1 MTPRPATPPSPG
13 LDAFAQASARLN
25 AQRPVRDARLKQIMT
40 VMQSNLLALAQTQ
53 LADHLAKHPKD
64 ADALS
69 LMARVAVRQEQR
81 AEAVALLA
89 RCLAVAPDFV
99 AARYNR
105 AYLLAQLNEFDEALK
120 ELDTLLAHDGAN
132 PLFRQMKADVL
143 ESVGD
148 SEQALVLCEQL
159 AEENP
164 GRAESWIRL
173 GHALRGL
180 GRQERSIEAYRRA
193 IACRPASG
201 QAYWALANM
210 KTVRFTE
217 ADIAAMQT
225 QLANAAVAPDD
236 RITLQ
241 FALAK
246 AQEDAG
252 QYEQAFTHYDQANAA
267 MRKRIRY
274 DADTLT
280 QGVAANKAM
289 FTPAFLKA
297 REGAGCPSREP
308 IFILGR
314 PRSGSTLVEQILT
327 SHPAIEATAELPY
340 ITALAARLNGQRST
354 GPVYGT
360 EYLEPLAA
368 MDAPALAALGEDYL
382 RSAALHRRLGRPFFI
397 DKKPANFAHVGL
409 IHLMLPHAKIIDV
422 RRHPAGSCWSMF
434 RTYSTKGRLRL
445 DELGRFYRDYVEL
458 MAHFDEV
465 MPGRIHRVVY
475 EDLVRDPEGETRRL
489 LDHLGL
495 PFDPACLRF
504 HETERAI
511 LTPSS
516 EQVRQPITSGAVD
529 HWRHFEPWL
538 GPLLDSLGS
547 VHTAYPAVP
556 DDLHAA

>member
-1 MTPRPATPPSPG
+1 MTPRPASPPSPG

-25 AQRPVRDARLKQIMT
+25 AQRPVRDARLKQIVT
-40 VMQSNLLALAQTQ
+40 VMQSNLIALAQTQ
-53 LADHLAKHPKD
+53 LADHLAKHPED
-64 ADALS
+64 PDALS

-89 RCLAVAPDFV
+89 RCLAAAPDFV

-105 AYLLAQLNEFDEALK
+105 AYLLVQLNEFDEALK
-120 ELDTLLAHDGAN
+120 EIDTLLAHDGAN

-148 SEQALVLCEQL
+148 SEQALALCEQL
-159 AEENP
+159 AQENP

-180 GRQERSIEAYRRA
+180 GRQEPSVAAYRHA
-193 IACRPASG
+193 IECRPSSG
-201 QAYWALANM
+201 AAYWALANM
-210 KTVRFTE
+210 KTVRFAPAE
-217 ADIAAMQT
+217 VAAMQA
-225 QLANAAVAPDD
+225 QLARGAVATEDHIP
-236 RITLQ
+236 LQ

-252 QYEQAFTHYDQANAA
+252 QFEQAFTHYDAANAA

-280 QGVAANKAM
+280 HGVAANKAV
-289 FTPAFLKA
+289 FTPAFLQA
-297 REGAGCPSREP
+297 RAGWGCPSPDP

-340 ITALAARLNGQRST
+340 ITALAARLNGQRPG

-360 EYLEPLAA
+360 EYLKPLAA
-368 MDAPALAALGEDYL
+368 MDPAALAALGEGYL
-382 RSAALHRRLGRPFFI
+382 RNTALHRRLGRPFLI

-409 IHLMLPHAKIIDV
+409 IHLMLPNAKIIDV
-422 RRHPAGSCWSMF
+422 RRHPAACCWSMF
-434 RTYSTKGRLRL
+434 RSYSTRGRLRL
-445 DELGRFYRDYVEL
+445 EELGRFYRDYVEL
-458 MAHFDEV
+458 MAHFDSV
-465 MPGRIHRVVY
+465 LPGRIHRVVY

-495 PFDPACLRF
+495 PFEPACLRF
-504 HETERAI
+504 HETERTI

-516 EQVRQPITSGAVD
+516 EQVRQPISSGAVD

-547 VHTAYPAVP
+547 AHTAYPAVP
-556 DDLHAA
+556 EDLRAP